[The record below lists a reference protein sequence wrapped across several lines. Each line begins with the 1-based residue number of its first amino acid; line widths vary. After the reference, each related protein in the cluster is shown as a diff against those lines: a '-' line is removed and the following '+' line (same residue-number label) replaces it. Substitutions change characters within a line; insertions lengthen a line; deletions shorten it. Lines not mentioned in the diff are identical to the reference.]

1 VVTMTDPEAVLKEI
15 PLFQSF
21 RVEDQRHVSS
31 LLRTQSLKKGD
42 ILFRKGDEGTAFY
55 MIIRG
60 GIKIVRT
67 SRDGKEIILALL
79 SNGDFFGEMALLDGL
94 PRSADAVA
102 IEPTQLYILNR
113 KDFLSFMMHNENV
126 LQSIIASLSLRLRRT
141 DDFLEDACF
150 MNISSRLA
158 KKLVELAETRGYKEG
173 DTAHIELH
181 LTQKQLAGMIGA
193 TRESINKALRVL
205 REKGLASVSED
216 TIRIHDLK
224 RLKRRIR

>member
-1 VVTMTDPEAVLKEI
+1 MTVPEAVLKEV

-21 RVEDQRHVSS
+21 RVEDQKHIAS

-42 ILFRKGDEGTAFY
+42 TLFRKGDEGTTFY
-55 MIIRG
+55 LIIRG

-94 PRSADAVA
+94 SRSADAVA
-102 IEPTQLYILNR
+102 IEPTQLYVLNR
-113 KDFLSFMMHNENV
+113 KDFLSFVMHNENV
-126 LQSIIASLSLRLRRT
+126 LQSIITSLSLRLRRT

-158 KKLVELAETRGYKEG
+158 KKLVELAETRGHQEG

-224 RLKRRIR
+224 RLKRRTR